1 MKSKALSPDVSVIV
15 CTYNHGKWIE
25 RCLRSLVNQDFIK
38 NDKTFTWFD
47 VQGTETRKY
56 VQGRKIKFDAR
67 TKTISQ
73 PKLAIGRELEKNG
86 KVEGEDFWWMVKTDE
101 GHGFYKEA
109 NKMELYSELEEFF
122 GRYLKDS

>member
-1 MKSKALSPDVSVIV
+1 MKPLNNLFK
-15 CTYNHGKWIE
+15 
-25 RCLRSLVNQDFIK
+25 
-38 NDKTFTWFD
+38 
-47 VQGTETRKY
+47 
-56 VQGRKIKFDAR
+56 
-67 TKTISQ
+67 
-73 PKLAIGRELEKNG
+73 KLALIFLGIKRELEKNG